1 VAAPR
6 RTRAPSADLGSALG
20 GWIRERRSA
29 QGVSQRELA
38 DRATMSRSYLCDL
51 ERGRGKQPSMNVVQ
65 ALARA
70 LGEDPDELLRQ
81 AGLIQRPPEREDDLQ
96 ERRILAIFR
105 SLSDPG
111 QDAVERFA
119 RFLHSDE
126 QRWVQPTLVD
136 GDAADHLPLRTVQ
149 SGPTLFDAVESSSV

>member
-1 VAAPR
+1 MAGPR
-6 RTRAPSADLGSALG
+6 KSRPPSAAIGSALG

-38 DRATMSRSYLCDL
+38 DRASMSRSYLCDL
-51 ERGRGKQPSMNVVQ
+51 ERGRGKQPSMNVLQ
-65 ALARA
+65 SLARA

-96 ERRILAIFR
+96 ERRMLAIFR
-105 SLSDPG
+105 SLSDQG

-126 QRWVQPTLVD
+126 QRWVQPILVTSD
-136 GDAADHLPLRTVQ
+136 EIDHLASRPPQ
-149 SGPTLFDAVESSSV
+149 SGPTLFDPVETRAG

>member
-1 VAAPR
+1 MAAPR
-6 RTRAPSADLGSALG
+6 QSRPPSAAIGSALG
-20 GWIRERRSA
+20 GWIRERRST

-38 DRATMSRSYLCDL
+38 DRAGMSRSYLCDL
-51 ERGRGKQPSMNVVQ
+51 ERGRGKQPSMNVLQ

-81 AGLIQRPPEREDDLQ
+81 AGLIQRPPDRGDDLQ
-96 ERRILAIFR
+96 ERRMLAIFR
-105 SLSDPG
+105 SLSDQG

-126 QRWVQPTLVD
+126 QRWVQPILVVSD
-136 GDAADHLPLRTVQ
+136 DIEHLTTRPTQ
-149 SGPTLFDAVESSSV
+149 SGPSLFD

>member
-1 VAAPR
+1 MAGPR
-6 RTRAPSADLGSALG
+6 QPRPPSAAIGSALG

-38 DRATMSRSYLCDL
+38 DRASMSRSYLCDL
-51 ERGRGKQPSMNVVQ
+51 ERGRGKQPSMNVLQ
-65 ALARA
+65 SLARA

-81 AGLIQRPPEREDDLQ
+81 AGLLQRPPDRGDDIQ
-96 ERRILAIFR
+96 ERRMLAVYR
-105 SLSDPG
+105 SLSSQG

-126 QRWVQPTLVD
+126 QRWVQPILVTSD
-136 GDAADHLPLRTVQ
+136 DIEHLAPRSVQ
-149 SGPTLFDAVESSSV
+149 AGPGLFD